1 MSKSIK
7 YSNISG
13 LEGNNYVF
21 EFINDDAG
29 DLRLIGIFKDNS
41 ILNPAL
47 DEWMIAKDSEQAL
60 SAYNVLKNVTAVEA

>member
-41 ILNPAL
+41 IL
-47 DEWMIAKDSEQAL
+47 SE
-60 SAYNVLKNVTAVEA
+60 YNIIWTTGCW